1 MTVYNLSTSLHR
13 FVNERS
19 ADLFDGSRPC
29 GFHCEVH
36 PGSLPHITGFSP
48 GITRT
53 PCRKFNKEEKIE
65 VLGSIRVHF
74 LTHDL
79 GRPIEL
85 LMFYCSF

>member
-1 MTVYNLSTSLHR
+1 MKDQQIYLTGAVPVVSIVRRL
-13 FVNERS
+13 
-19 ADLFDGSRPC
+19 
-29 GFHCEVH
+29 H